1 MQPERWRKI
10 EEIYQAALECE
21 ESRRAAFLA
30 EACAGDDALLEEV
43 ESLLAHKDSASF
55 IDSPVME
62 VAAQARGQGD
72 SQSGGAEGCE
82 SERRRIGS
90 RVSHYRI
97 LEKLGGGGMGV
108 VYKAEDTKL
117 GRFVALKFLPEELS
131 RDRQALERFQREAR
145 AASAL
150 NHPNICTIYDIDEH
164 EGQPFIVMECLEG
177 QTLKHRIGV
186 GVVREPPLQLD
197 TLLELGIQIADALD
211 AAHSKG
217 IIHRDI
223 KPANIFVT
231 NRGQAKILDFGLAKL
246 APARGYA
253 SAKVGVSNLST
264 DGTAKESLT
273 STGAV
278 MGTVDYMSPEQV
290 RAEEVDPRTDLFS
303 FGVVLYE
310 MTTGRRPFAGDSL
323 GTIFEAILNRDPIP
337 ALRVNPEMPPE
348 LEGIINKALEK
359 DRHMRYQSAAELGTD
374 LKRLK
379 RDTDSGRTSPSRVV
393 TASPV
398 PVAGRKLWRVLVPAA
413 LILAASAIAG
423 MLYVRSRRTAPG
435 SVVHFAVQPPPE
447 TPLDDSAPGLA
458 VSPDGLHI
466 VSLVK
471 TQTGA
476 YGLYLYSLEE
486 SAGKLTPAP
495 SISTASFFSPDG
507 QWLAF
512 VGVEKVQKMALS
524 GDQLLDVCSLPDI
537 GRGGTWGRDG
547 NLYFG
552 ILGRGISR
560 VPARGGVPAQVTKLE
575 PGEQEHDWPQLLPN
589 GHDLLFTARRRSPG
603 DAIVVQSL
611 ETGKRRIV
619 LENAS
624 RGAWIPTGHLLFFRA
639 NALWAVPFDPER
651 TLTTGPEFMLPYHV
665 LTDDSSFW
673 ISPEFAVS
681 PAGTL
686 IYAEPRDYKYSVV
699 MVDRAGAVRP
709 LPLPVGDY
717 WDPRLSPDGRF
728 LAVLVKQGRGSS
740 LWLYDL
746 ARESP
751 TRLGT
756 APGNGMTPT
765 WDDMAPSW
773 SPDGRL
779 LVFTRGH
786 TLGGTNLMWM
796 PTDGSAEP
804 QKFYEFPKGF
814 VAATSW
820 SRDAKRVALVE
831 YELGGEK
838 LQVRML
844 PVLYT
849 PASAVRGPCLQAAGE
864 PMTIANASGQAWQ
877 AMLSPDARWLAYTS
891 DESGRNEVYVRAAE
905 PGGGRWQVS
914 SEGGLQPH
922 WSANGKELYYRIGD
936 KMMVSSVSAQPT
948 FSSGRP
954 RVLFEGSFLLG
965 GAVNDYD
972 LTPDGREFLML
983 RDDSPHRGLT
993 EYKVVLNWFQELKE
1007 LEAARSTLR

>member
-21 ESRRAAFLA
+21 ESRRPAFLA
-30 EACAGDDALLEEV
+30 EACAGDGVLRGEV

-55 IDSPVME
+55 IDFPIME
-62 VAAQARGQGD
+62 VAARGQGD
-72 SQSGGAEGCE
+72 SQRGGAEDTE
-82 SERRRIGS
+82 SQRRRIGS
-90 RVSHYRI
+90 TVSHYRI

-186 GVVREPPLQLD
+186 GAVREPPLKLD

-211 AAHSKG
+211 AAHAKG
-217 IIHRDI
+217 IVHRDI

-231 NRGQAKILDFGLAKL
+231 QRGQAKILDFGLAKL
-246 APARGYA
+246 APARRYQAAGVGA
-253 SAKVGVSNLST
+253 SSLPTA
-264 DGTAKESLT
+264 GTAEESLT
-273 STGAV
+273 TTGAV
-278 MGTVDYMSPEQV
+278 LGTVDYMSPEQV
-290 RAEEVDPRTDLFS
+290 RAEEVDQRTDLFS
-303 FGVVLYE
+303 FGLVLYE
-310 MTTGRRPFAGDSL
+310 MATGRRPFAGDSP
-323 GTIFEAILNRDPIP
+323 GTIFEAILNRAPIP
-337 ALRVNPEMPPE
+337 ALRLNPEVPQD
-348 LEGIINKALEK
+348 LERIIDKALEK
-359 DRHMRYQSAAELGTD
+359 DRHLRYQSAAELRTD

-379 RDTDSGRTSPSRVV
+379 RDTDSGRSLPSEVL
-393 TASPV
+393 TATAV
-398 PVAGRKLWRVLVPAA
+398 PVSGRKLWKILVTAA
-413 LILAASAIAG
+413 LILLVSAVGG
-423 MLYVRSRRTAPG
+423 MLYFRSSRTVPG
-435 SVVHFAVQPPPE
+435 SVVHFTVQTPPE
-447 TPLDDSAPGLA
+447 TPLDDADPGLA

-466 VSLVK
+466 ASLVK
-471 TQTGA
+471 TPTGS
-476 YGLYLYSLEE
+476 YGVYLYNLEQ

-495 SISTASFFSPDG
+495 GLNAASFFSPDG

-512 VGVEKVQKMALS
+512 VNAKRVQKMALS

-537 GRGGTWGRDG
+537 GRGGTWARDG

-552 ILGRGISR
+552 IVGRGISR
-560 VPARGGVPAQVTKLE
+560 VPAGGGVPEQVTKLDS
-575 PGEQEHDWPQLLPN
+575 GEQEHDWPQLLPN
-589 GHDLLFTARRRSPG
+589 GDDLLFTARRRTPG

-611 ETGKRRIV
+611 KTGERRIV

-624 RGAWIPTGHLLFFRA
+624 RGTYIPTGHLLFFRT
-639 NALWAVPFDPER
+639 NALWAVPFDPAR
-651 TLTTGPEFMLPYHV
+651 MLTTGPEFILPYRV
-665 LTDDSSFW
+665 FTDDNSFQLN
-673 ISPEFAVS
+673 PEFAVS
-681 PAGTL
+681 PGGTL
-686 IYAEPRDYKYSVV
+686 VYAAARDNKYSAV
-699 MVDRAGAVRP
+699 MVDRSGAVRA
-709 LPLPVGDY
+709 LPLPAGDY

-728 LAVLVKQGRGSS
+728 LAVPVKQGRGESS

-756 APGNGMTPT
+756 APVNGMTPT
-765 WDDMAPSW
+765 WDDMAPTW

-786 TLGGTNLMWM
+786 TIGGTNLMWM

-820 SRDAKRVALVE
+820 SRDAKRLALVE
-831 YELGGEK
+831 YELGGGN

-844 PVLYT
+844 PVIYT
-849 PASAVRGPCLQAAGE
+849 PGSALRGPLLQAAGQ
-864 PMTIANASGQAWQ
+864 PVTIANASGQAWQ
-877 AMLSPDARWLAYTS
+877 AMLSPDARWIAYTS
-891 DESGRNEVYVRAAE
+891 DESGRNEVYVRSAE
-905 PGGGRWQVS
+905 PGGGRRQVS
-914 SEGGLQPH
+914 SDGGLQPH
-922 WSANGKELYYRIGD
+922 WSVNGKELYYRIGD
-936 KMMVSSVSAQPT
+936 KMMAASVVTQPT
-948 FSSGRP
+948 FSTGRP
-954 RVLFEGSFLLG
+954 RLLFQGSFLLG

-993 EYKVVLNWFQELKE
+993 EYQVVLNWFQELKE
-1007 LEAARSTLR
+1007 LEAARIAQQ

>member
-1 MQPERWRKI
+1 M
-10 EEIYQAALECE
+10 
-21 ESRRAAFLA
+21 
-30 EACAGDDALLEEV
+30 V
-43 ESLLAHKDSASF
+43 
-55 IDSPVME
+55 
-62 VAAQARGQGD
+62 GQT
-72 SQSGGAEGCE
+72 
-82 SERRRIGS
+82 
-90 RVSHYRI
+90 VSHFRI

-108 VYKAEDTKL
+108 VYKAQDTKL
-117 GRFVALKFLPEELS
+117 KRTVALKFLVGAQGLAPLH
-131 RDRQALERFQREAR
+131 DAAALERFKREAQ

-150 NHPNICTIYDIDEH
+150 NHPNICTIHDIDEYQ
-164 EGQPFIVMECLEG
+164 GQPFIVMELLEG
-177 QTLKHRIGV
+177 QTLKERIAV
-186 GVVREPPLQLD
+186 GARGAGPGSEAERRSALRIDELLD
-197 TLLELGIQIADALD
+197 LAIQTADALD

-217 IIHRDI
+217 IVHRDI
-223 KPANIFVT
+223 KPANIFIT
-231 NRGQAKILDFGLAKL
+231 NRGQGKILDFGLAKL
-246 APARGYA
+246 ARVGASGARPGSGA
-253 SAKVGVSNLST
+253 ERGSALQDT
-264 DGTAKESLT
+264 PTAALEAESLT
-273 STGAV
+273 SSGMTV
-278 MGTVDYMSPEQV
+278 GTIDYMSPEQV
-290 RAEEVDPRTDLFS
+290 RAEEVDQRTDLFS
-303 FGVVLYE
+303 FGLVLYE
-310 MTTGRRPFAGDSL
+310 MATGRRAFAGDSP
-323 GTIFEAILNRDPIP
+323 GTIFEAILNRAPIP
-337 ALRVNPEMPPE
+337 ALRLNPELPPE
-348 LEGIINKALEK
+348 LERIIDKALEK
-359 DRHMRYQSAAELGTD
+359 DRQMRYQSAAELRTD

-379 RDTDSGRTSPSRVV
+379 RDTDSGRTSKSRVV
-393 TASPV
+393 TATQVPV
-398 PVAGRKLWRVLVPAA
+398 PGRKLLRVLVPAA
-413 LILAASAIAG
+413 LILVASAIGG
-423 MLYVRSRRTAPG
+423 MLYFRSRRTAPG

-447 TPLDDSAPGLA
+447 TPLDDSDPGLA
-458 VSPDGLHI
+458 VSPDGLHT
-466 VSLVK
+466 VSIVK
-471 TQTGA
+471 TPTGS
-476 YGLYLYSLEE
+476 YGLYLYNLEQ
-486 SAGKLTPAP
+486 STGKLTPAP
-495 SISTASFFSPDG
+495 SMDTVSLFSPDG

-512 VGVEKVQKMALS
+512 VGAKKVQKMALS

-537 GRGGTWGRDG
+537 GRGGTWAGDG

-552 ILGRGISR
+552 IVGRGISR
-560 VPARGGVPAQVTKLE
+560 VPASGGVPEQVTKLE
-575 PGEQEHDWPQLLPN
+575 PGEQGHDWPQLLPN
-589 GHDLLFTARRRSPG
+589 GDDLLFTARMRTPG

-611 ETGKRRIV
+611 QTGKRRVV

-624 RGAWIPTGHLLFFRA
+624 RGTWIPTGHLLFFRG

-651 TLTTGPEFMLPYHV
+651 LLTTGPEFILPYHV
-665 LTDDSSFW
+665 FTDDSSFW
-673 ISPEFAVS
+673 FNPEFAVS

-686 IYAEPRDYKYSVV
+686 VYAAARDNKYSAV

-709 LPLPVGDY
+709 VPIPAGDY

-728 LAVLVKQGRGSS
+728 LAVPVKQGRESS

-804 QKFYEFPKGF
+804 RRFYEFPKGF

-820 SRDAKRVALVE
+820 SRDAKRLALVE

-849 PASAVRGPCLQAAGE
+849 PASAVRGPLLQAAAE
-864 PMTIANASGQAWQ
+864 PVTIANASGQAWQ
-877 AMLSPDARWLAYTS
+877 AMLSPDARWVAYTS

-914 SEGGLQPH
+914 SDGGLQPH
-922 WSANGKELYYRIGD
+922 WSVNGKELFYRIGD
-936 KMMVSSVSAQPT
+936 KMMVSSVVTQPT

-954 RVLFEGSFLLG
+954 RLLFEGSFLLG

-993 EYKVVLNWFQELKE
+993 EYKVVLSWFQELM
-1007 LEAARSTLR
+1007 AS